1 MSHDSRYEKWG
12 RYKER
17 DVSHEH
23 ADKFLLR
30 ERQAV
35 EQLAAEMGTEVVKK
49 LDRLL
54 IRDLIRERNERVIEK
69 VFAGADQHDSP
80 PPRRHRVM
88 ITMRSAKPEGG
99 VMFAARPDIRSRL
112 EKSRPVRRKDLQRR
126 LFVEELRRSNEFTL
140 QRLEADVKERGA
152 EVKARYWLT
161 ASVVTEVDTN
171 QLQHLAA
178 REDVEN
184 VVVLKLQLI
193 MCLDVSR
200 PLIQADQV
208 QTSLGFDGG
217 GVVVAVIDTGV
228 DATHPALA
236 GAVISQQDFTGAGM
250 GDGVGHGSH
259 CAGVIAS
266 RDRTFRGI
274 APAASIADFR
284 IMDAVGASNPDWAVA
299 AIQAAVTAGVDVASN
314 SWGWSHGNGAW
325 TDPDGTCSLCR
336 AADAA
341 VAAGVV
347 FVVAAGNE
355 DNDTCSSY
363 DTHLRCPGMAHDVL
377 TVAASD
383 DSDNMASFS
392 SLGPTP
398 DGRAKP
404 DITAPGVGI
413 VSVRATGT
421 SMGTPFDANFT
432 AADGT
437 SMACPHVAGVA
448 ALMLDKNG
456 GTTPANVSSIVMST
470 AVNIGATANEMG
482 AGRVDALAAVNAT
495 P

>member
-1 MSHDSRYEKWG
+1 MSNNSGYEG
-12 RYKER
+12 RQR
-17 DVSHEH
+17 DVSHKH

-35 EQLAAEMGTEVVKK
+35 AQLGAEMGSDVVRKF
-49 LDRLL
+49 DRLL
-54 IRDLIRERNERVIEK
+54 VRDLIRERNERAINR
-69 VFAGADQHDSP
+69 VFAGERADGYGEKRA
-80 PPRRHRVM
+80 RRHQVM
-88 ITMRSAKPEGG
+88 ITMRSAKLDGG
-99 VMFAARPDIRSRL
+99 ISFAARSDVRAKLARAHSP
-112 EKSRPVRRKDLQRR
+112 ERRKKMQKG
-126 LFVEELRRSNEFTL
+126 LFVEELRRSGESAL
-140 QRLEADVKERGA
+140 SRLESDIKERGA

-161 ASVVTEVDTN
+161 QSVVTEVDSN
-171 QLQHLAA
+171 HLQSLTA
-178 REDVEN
+178 REDVES
-184 VVVLKLQLI
+184 VVVLKLQPVA
-193 MCLDVSR
+193 CLDVSR
-200 PLIQADQV
+200 PLIGADQV
-208 QTSLGFDGG
+208 EKTLGFDGN

-228 DATHPALA
+228 DATHVALA
-236 GAVISQQDFTGAGM
+236 GAVISQQDFTGLGV
-250 GDGVGHGSH
+250 GDGLGHGSH
-259 CAGVIAS
+259 CAGIVAS
-266 RDRTFRGI
+266 RDAKFRGI
-274 APAASIADFR
+274 APGASIADFR
-284 IMDAVGASNPDWAVA
+284 MMDASGSSQPDWAVA
-299 AIQAAVTAGVDVASN
+299 AIQAAVKANVDVASN
-314 SWGWSHGNGAW
+314 SWGWSHANGAW
-325 TDPDGTCSLCR
+325 TDADGTCVLCR

-347 FVVAAGNE
+347 FVVAAGND

-363 DTHLRCPGMAHDVL
+363 DTHLGCPAIAHDVM

-383 DSDNMASFS
+383 DSDHMASFS

-421 SMGTPFDANFT
+421 SLGSPVDANFT
-432 AADGT
+432 SADGT

-456 GTTPANVSSIVMST
+456 AITPANVASIVMST

-482 AGRVDALAAVNAT
+482 AGRVDALAAVQAT